1 MTVVVVVVVV
11 NALNFDPHFFIEVHR
26 L

>member
-1 MTVVVVVVVV
+1 MTVVVVVVV